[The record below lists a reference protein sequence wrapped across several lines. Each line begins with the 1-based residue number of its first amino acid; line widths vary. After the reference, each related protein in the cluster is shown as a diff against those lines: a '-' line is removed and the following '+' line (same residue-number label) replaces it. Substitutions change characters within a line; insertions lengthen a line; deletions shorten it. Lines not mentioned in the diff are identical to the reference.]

1 MLQLYTDCTVYR
13 DKMQEIYRGGL
24 EGEKLTFFA
33 YSMIFT

>member
-1 MLQLYTDCTVYR
+1 
-13 DKMQEIYRGGL
+13 MQEIYRGGL